1 MGDKPGFTVEV
12 PGDGTL
18 FLRHLVTDFTGTLS
32 LDGNL
37 LEGVEQR
44 LRAVAAMMDVTVA
57 TADTFGTV
65 RGALAGLPVEV
76 QLVAGGLD
84 KAALV
89 ERLGQGQ
96 VVAIGNGR
104 NDVAML
110 DKAALAIAV
119 IGPEGAA
126 PELLAVAAVVV
137 RQVNDALDLLLRPL
151 RLAAT
156 LRP

>member
-1 MGDKPGFTVEV
+1 MADKPGLTVEV
-12 PGDGTL
+12 PGKGAL
-18 FLRHLVTDFTGTLS
+18 SLRHLVTDFTGTLS
-32 LDGNL
+32 RDGVL
-37 LEGVEQR
+37 LERVAPL
-44 LRAVAAMMDVTVA
+44 LRELAVLLDITVA

-65 RGALAGLPVEV
+65 REALAGLPV
-76 QLVAGGLD
+76 QLRLVESGLD
-84 KAALV
+84 KANLV
-89 ERLGQGQ
+89 EQLGRGR
-96 VVAIGNGR
+96 VVVIGNGR

-126 PELLAVAAVVV
+126 GELLAAADVVV
-137 RQVNDALDLLLRPL
+137 SEVNDALELLLRPL